1 MTNSKSHGILLFKR
15 NQSKCRPITLETFN
29 HQIYSKKPIKT
40 RLSDVWKTF
49 SMHPKKY
56 AKSPTKLL
64 QRNWSWKRW
73 KKIEKKYFFVSF
85 KFFSFLYFISKKI
98 YTFVIEFF
106 LLWMNTWNFGN
117 FINWK
122 RDAQSRK
129 TLKNLKTKN
138 SSFMKSAAKKQQ
150 NNFFHFKTF

>member
-1 MTNSKSHGILLFKR
+1 MAYCCLKEI
-15 NQSKCRPITLETFN
+15 NQSVVQLHSKLLTTKFIQKSPSKHAYQMFEKETFWC
-29 HQIYSKKPIKT
+29 T
-40 RLSDVWKTF
+40 
-49 SMHPKKY
+49 PKCMQKAQRNCY
-56 AKSPTKLL
+56 
-64 QRNWSWKRW
+64 RNWSWKKW

-106 LLWMNTWNFGN
+106 LLWMNTWNYGN

-122 RDAQSRK
+122 RDARSRK

-138 SSFMKSAAKKQQ
+138 TSFMKSAAKKQQ